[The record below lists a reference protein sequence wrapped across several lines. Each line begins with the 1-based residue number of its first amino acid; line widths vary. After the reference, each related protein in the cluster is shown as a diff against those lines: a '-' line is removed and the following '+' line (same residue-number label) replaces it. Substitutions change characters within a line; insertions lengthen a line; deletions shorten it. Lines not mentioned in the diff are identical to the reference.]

1 MMMPVRASQ
10 AFLDGP
16 GAELFVREL
25 SAAVAPVGRRS
36 LAATLPLFILRVP
49 GEGPSQT
56 AAAHDVAQ
64 DILSAF
70 ATVPHACLSVRSD
83 DDVLLSLRAVEI
95 LQATS
100 RPHVAPDR
108 YPRSTLMADVV
119 TCGREQPHGPPG
131 TSVRHLRDQVFPLQ
145 QLRHGGAFGTLVS
158 SLETSGRFGVIGL
171 RLVHVA
177 HRAWWSWRTSR
188 KVMRRLGDL
197 PVAADG
203 GSFFEVMDR
212 IAAAQAASPAA
223 PGSPASPASNAA
235 EALREQECLVLRALF
250 EDLRMPRQRRRIA
263 RPVLL
268 LELPPPGAEGARA
281 AERFLIAVHRVAST
295 FRERAEPSVIG
306 GPLVIAVGRPSEDL
320 LRRLDNPSECDFRQA
335 GRALRD
341 NGGAPVLVGLREME
355 PHSPALEGARAAPV
369 RFRLSWRAR
378 SRMQAALVA
387 IGKSGMSMPFG
398 SRESAGQSE
407 GSGRRQWHARVA
419 VSLWILLLSA
429 SAWLGLRDVLDSFR
443 IHGRLGPSD
452 APALV
457 TTIVALGTATG
468 TLIGVTLTACAKYVQ
483 ARGQAESDL
492 IRAKAE
498 LLRAE
503 ADMVRA
509 RAQLPAVEATTSGD
523 GPASP
528 SPDDPDAD

>member
-1 MMMPVRASQ
+1 MMMPVRASHV
-10 AFLDGP
+10 FLDGP

-36 LAATLPLFILRVP
+36 LAATLPLFILRVQ
-49 GEGPSQT
+49 GKGPSQT

-83 DDVLLSLRAVEI
+83 DDGLLSLRAVEI

-108 YPRSTLMADVV
+108 YPRSTLMADAV
-119 TCGREQPHGPPG
+119 TCGREQPGGPPG
-131 TSVRHLRDQVFPLQ
+131 TGVRHLRDQVFHQQ
-145 QLRHGGAFGTLVS
+145 QLRRGSAFGTLIS
-158 SLETSGRFGVIGL
+158 SLETSGRFAVIGL
-171 RLVHVA
+171 RLVHLA

-188 KVMRRLGDL
+188 KVMRWLGDL

-212 IAAAQAASPAA
+212 ITAAQAAS
-223 PGSPASPASNAA
+223 PGSPASPASPASNA
-235 EALREQECLVLRALF
+235 EEVLQEQECLVLRALF
-250 EDLRMPRQRRRIA
+250 EDLRMPRLRRRIA

-268 LELPPPGAEGARA
+268 LELPPAGAEGARA

-295 FRERAEPSVIG
+295 FRERAEPSIIG
-306 GPLVIAVGRPSEDL
+306 GPLVIAVGRPSEGL
-320 LRRLDNPSECDFRQA
+320 LRRLDNPPECDVRQA

-341 NGGAPVLVGLREME
+341 NGGAPVLVGLQEREL
-355 PHSPALEGARAAPV
+355 HSPAFEGARAAPV
-369 RFRLSWRAR
+369 RFRLSRRAR

-387 IGKSGMSMPFG
+387 RGKSRMSMPFG

-407 GSGRRQWHARVA
+407 GPGRRQWHARVA
-419 VSLWILLLSA
+419 VGLWILLLSA

-468 TLIGVTLTACAKYVQ
+468 TLIGVTLTAYAKYVQ

-498 LLRAE
+498 LMRAE

-509 RAQLPAVEATTSGD
+509 RAQLPAVEATTNGD

-528 SPDDPDAD
+528 SPGDPDAD

>member
-1 MMMPVRASQ
+1 MMMPVRASHG
-10 AFLDGP
+10 FLDGP

-49 GEGPSQT
+49 CADPSQN

-64 DILSAF
+64 EILSAF
-70 ATVPHACLSVRSD
+70 ETVPHAYLSVRSD
-83 DDVLLSLRAVEI
+83 DDGLLSLRAVEI
-95 LQATS
+95 LRATS

-119 TCGREQPHGPPG
+119 TCGREQPGGPPG
-131 TSVRHLRDQVFPLQ
+131 TGVRHLRDQVFHRQ
-145 QLRHGGAFGTLVS
+145 QLRRGSAFGTLTRL
-158 SLETSGRFGVIGL
+158 LETSGRLWVIGL
-171 RLVHVA
+171 RLVHLA

-188 KVMRRLGDL
+188 KGMRWLDDL
-197 PVAADG
+197 PVATDG

-212 IAAAQAASPAA
+212 IAAAQADSPA
-223 PGSPASPASNAA
+223 SPASPASNAE
-235 EALREQECLVLRALF
+235 EALQEQECLVLRALF
-250 EDLRMPRQRRRIA
+250 EDLRMPRLRRRIA

-281 AERFLIAVHRVAST
+281 AERFLIAAHRVAST
-295 FRERAEPSVIG
+295 FRERAEPSIIG
-306 GPLVIAVGRPSEDL
+306 GPLVVAVGRPTEGL
-320 LRRLDNPSECDFRQA
+320 LRRLDNPPECDFRQA

-341 NGGAPVLVGLREME
+341 SGGTPVLVGLQEME
-355 PHSPALEGARAAPV
+355 LRSPALEGARAAPV
-369 RFRLSWRAR
+369 RFRLSRRAR

-387 IGKSGMSMPFG
+387 RGKSGMSMPFG

-407 GSGRRQWHARVA
+407 RSGRRQWHARVA
-419 VSLWILLLSA
+419 VGLWILLLSA

-443 IHGRLGPSD
+443 VHGRLGPSD

-468 TLIGVTLTACAKYVQ
+468 TLIGVTLTAYAKYVQ

-498 LLRAE
+498 LMRAE

-509 RAQLPAVEATTSGD
+509 RAQLPAVEATTNGD

-528 SPDDPDAD
+528 SPGDPDAD